1 MSNNKDLN
9 LKSIDVLDKYIA
21 HLTKEQDELYTH
33 LNFTLNNYRHLKDY
47 DEWDDK
53 NHLQFSENFITKID
67 SNYHRLF
74 DSYEEAI
81 SRLKEL
87 KSFYSQ
93 ISN

>member
-33 LNFTLNNYRHLKDY
+33 LNFTLNNDRHLKDY

-53 NHLQFSENFITKID
+53 NHLQFSNF
-67 SNYHRLF
+67 
-74 DSYEEAI
+74 EALL
-81 SRLKEL
+81 LKL
-87 KSFYSQ
+87 NAKQ
-93 ISN
+93 PNLVR